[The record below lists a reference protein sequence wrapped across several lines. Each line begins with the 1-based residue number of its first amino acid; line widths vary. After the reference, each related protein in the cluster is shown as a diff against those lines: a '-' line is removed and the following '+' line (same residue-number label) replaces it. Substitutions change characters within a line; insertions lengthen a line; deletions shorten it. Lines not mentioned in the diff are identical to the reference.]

1 MLHQLRRVG
10 CSPRV
15 AQPRVAQPA
24 SHASICLPRIF
35 ASSRTAKSLG
45 SPTFGGRLGTTSTKQ
60 CSLREDTVSFART
73 MIALQAW
80 TRGLLVLPLVMCTLS
95 IAIFPAH
102 AQEPIKIGFSV
113 SLTGGLASSGKAHL
127 MSKQIWAEEIN
138 AKGGLLGR
146 PVKLV
151 YYDDQTNASTVP
163 GIYAKLIDV
172 DKVDLLM
179 GARHQ
184 SDRRRDAAHH
194 RAQEDGHGAARA
206 RLQCRVQVSALFP
219 ERAVRARLQGRAVE
233 QLLRG
238 GKVAQAGA
246 EDRGAGRRRRR
257 VLQQRADRRARER
270 QEIRP
275 QDRLRPHLSAGDR
288 RLHADRAR
296 HPGDQSRPGPAR
308 ILSAGLGRHGARRD
322 RNRSEDP
329 AVRRRHGRECNMP
342 R

>member
-1 MLHQLRRVG
+1 M
-10 CSPRV
+10 
-15 AQPRVAQPA
+15 
-24 SHASICLPRIF
+24 
-35 ASSRTAKSLG
+35 SL
-45 SPTFGGRLGTTSTKQ
+45 
-60 CSLREDTVSFART
+60 ART

-127 MSKQIWAEEIN
+127 LSKQIWAEEIN

-151 YYDDQTNASTVP
+151 YYDDQTNAAIVP

-184 SDRRRDAAHH
+184 PDRRGDAVHH
-194 RAQEDGHGAARA
+194 RAQEAGHGAAGA
-206 RLQCRVQVSALFP
+206 RLQRRVQVFALFP

-238 GKVAQAGA
+238 RQVAQAGA
-246 EDRGAGRRRRR
+246 EDGGAGRRRRR

-275 QDRLRPHLSAGDR
+275 ARSCTTAAIRRPPSTTR
-288 RLHADRAR
+288 RSCAR
-296 HPGDQSRPGPAR
+296 SRRPIPTSSCSRPIRR
-308 ILSAGLGRHGARRD
+308 IRSASCAPRP
-322 RNRSEDP
+322 RSVSRP
-329 AVRRRHGRECNMP
+329 SCSAAPWSACNTP